1 MFDIG
6 LQELVLIF
14 VIALLVFG
22 PKNLPQLG
30 RALGRAM
37 REFRK
42 ASEEFRSTIETN
54 LQINAPDPLPTSHYG
69 YTPVESVPPP
79 PVAATESGALPES
92 VLNPQSGEPAAETAQ
107 EAPAADIGEPY
118 LAARGSKL
126 FHSRGC
132 GWVKRIPEVERVYF
146 KRVAEAK
153 EAGFSVCPVCEPWEP
168 N

>member
-54 LQINAPDPLPTSHYG
+54 LQINAPDPLPSSRFDF
-69 YTPVESVPPP
+69 TPAEPATV
-79 PVAATESGALPES
+79 PVADSGALPES
-92 VLNPQSGEPAAETAQ
+92 VLNPPSGEAAAETAQ

-132 GWVKRIPEVERVYF
+132 GWVKRIPEVDRVYF

-168 N
+168 A

>member
-54 LQINAPDPLPTSHYG
+54 LQINEPDPLPASRFDF
-69 YTPVESVPPP
+69 TPAEATTV
-79 PVAATESGALPES
+79 PVADSGALPES

-107 EAPAADIGEPY
+107 EPPAPDIGEPY

-126 FHSRGC
+126 FHSRAC

-153 EAGFSVCPVCEPWEP
+153 EAGFGVCPVCEPWEP